1 MFLVVQF
8 VIAHQIQRS
17 LANFLLRGQFSSS
30 GADLE
35 GLLVEL
41 WRLSETLE
49 DLEDISPS
57 KSSKYAGAPFKF
69 IKSFWSTG
77 IRGWLWGWRLGQSC
91 IPSWPFRNFWN
102 LNFHRVWWSSVQCRR
117 VRTNCHPIAY
127 VAGRVVLR
135 ILYVVVAGQAWA
147 KLGTLCVSLL
157 SDNHVMIWSPVWP
170 KWIAQTFDVPDV
182 FCCNLVV
189 GATLDGTVCRNLWD
203 S

>member
-57 KSSKYAGAPFKF
+57 KSSKYAGAP
-69 IKSFWSTG
+69 
-77 IRGWLWGWRLGQSC
+77 
-91 IPSWPFRNFWN
+91 
-102 LNFHRVWWSSVQCRR
+102 
-117 VRTNCHPIAY
+117 
-127 VAGRVVLR
+127 
-135 ILYVVVAGQAWA
+135 
-147 KLGTLCVSLL
+147 
-157 SDNHVMIWSPVWP
+157 
-170 KWIAQTFDVPDV
+170 
-182 FCCNLVV
+182 
-189 GATLDGTVCRNLWD
+189 
-203 S
+203 